1 MDQSVSESPLHRPT
15 APVRFPVGLEQAAD
29 GATRV
34 HSFSV
39 PGCVAEGASEDAALQ
54 RFPAALADW
63 LLFLAATGE
72 PVPPP
77 EAELEVTVDEWLASD
92 AHVAGGETDVCFE
105 DDLRPLTDADIQTG
119 LRRLGDLRGRLL
131 ARIRRLPEADLN
143 QTTLN
148 GWPARR
154 ILDELAR
161 AQWWTLSRLG
171 ASPLAEIPPRVLG
184 RLDTAMA
191 LAVQQLGHLPPEA
204 RGRVLDLDGELWTPR
219 KVLRRLLWLEWSL
232 GQAAL
237 AALTTPEKTL

>member
-1 MDQSVSESPLHRPT
+1 MNTSSETTSRWAA
-15 APVRFPVGLEQAAD
+15 APIRFSVGLEQGND

-39 PGCVAEGASEDAALQ
+39 PGCVAQGPSEDAALQ
-54 RFPAALADW
+54 RFPDALADW
-63 LLFLAATGE
+63 LLFLAAVGD
-72 PVPPP
+72 PVPPLD
-77 EAELEVTVDEWLASD
+77 AELEVVVDEWLSTEAD
-92 AHVAGGETDVCFE
+92 VAGGQTDICFE
-105 DDLRPLTDADIQTG
+105 DDLRPLADEEIQTG

-131 ARIRRLPEADLN
+131 ARIRRLPEAELDHA
-143 QTTLN
+143 TLD

-171 ASPLAEIPPRVLG
+171 ASPLAEVPPGILG

-191 LAVQQLGHLPPEA
+191 LAVQQFGHLPTEA
-204 RGRVLDLDGELWTPR
+204 RGRALDLDGELWTPR

-237 AALTTPEKTL
+237 SALSPTEKSG